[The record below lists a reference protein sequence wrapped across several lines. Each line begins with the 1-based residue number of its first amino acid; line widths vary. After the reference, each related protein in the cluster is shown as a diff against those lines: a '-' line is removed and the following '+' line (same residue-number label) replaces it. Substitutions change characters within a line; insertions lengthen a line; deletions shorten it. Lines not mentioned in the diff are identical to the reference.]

1 MDLCKTRHA
10 QFDCNSRYEESLRR
24 NNIKWNLAISV
35 DSKDSGLGDP
45 LSWDGRKT
53 ADFVKVS
60 NDGLWEWDGSD
71 WLPRD
76 TTKKQTTQNNQEQ
89 ESGVQ
94 PDLVQIPNIYEP
106 SEEAVDLVPSTKIGT
121 ISPEGYHEWDG
132 EKWLPVE
139 LGKVSEDGCWIWNGE
154 KWVGNQ
160 GVQTH
165 VGADKQKLHSEAISP
180 VPNPLFHN
188 QEMIIIQQNKNT
200 SRVFAKLSLVIV
212 VPVVLVAITVV
223 LAGLLYVWADSL
235 SEEQDQTK
243 LTGTWYNYEDTLTL
257 YPNGTVV
264 ESTGGIVKWNS
275 EGYNLT
281 LTYLIDDEETDII
294 WRYEIKIDS
303 DDDRILFLAYYAFE
317 DGIQTNEIAENSCI
331 CYGDS
336 IKGADREYWE
346 DKTAIIP
353 DWCEFV
359 ESE

>member
-1 MDLCKTRHA
+1 M
-10 QFDCNSRYEESLRR
+10 
-24 NNIKWNLAISV
+24 
-35 DSKDSGLGDP
+35 DSKDSGPGDP

-60 NDGLWEWDGSD
+60 NDGLWEWDGSN
-71 WLPRD
+71 WLPRK

-89 ESGVQ
+89 EPGVQ
-94 PDLVQIPNIYEP
+94 PDLVQIPNIPEQ

-165 VGADKQKLHSEAISP
+165 VGANKQNLYSDASSP
-180 VPNPLFHN
+180 VPNLSFHN
-188 QEMIIIQQNKNT
+188 QEMIIIQQNEKT
-200 SRVFAKLSLVIV
+200 SRAFKKLSLLVV

-223 LAGLLYVWADSL
+223 LAGILYVWTDSFTEDL
-235 SEEQDQTK
+235 DQTE
-243 LTGTWYNYEDTLTL
+243 LAGTWYNPEDTMIL

-264 ESTGGIVKWNS
+264 ESTGGIVKWSS
-275 EGYNLT
+275 EGHNLT
-281 LTYLIDDEETDII
+281 LTFLIDEEETDLI
-294 WRYEIKIDS
+294 WRYEIKTDS
-303 DDDRILFLAYYAFE
+303 DNDRVLFMAYYTFE
-317 DGIQTNEIAENSCI
+317 DGAQTNEIAENSCI

-336 IKGADREYWE
+336 INGAEREYWDE
-346 DKTAIIP
+346 KTAIIP

>member
-1 MDLCKTRHA
+1 MDG
-10 QFDCNSRYEESLRR
+10 
-24 NNIKWNLAISV
+24 
-35 DSKDSGLGDP
+35 KDSGTGDP

-71 WLPRD
+71 WLPRN
-76 TTKKQTTQNNQEQ
+76 TTKKLISKNNQEQ
-89 ESGVQ
+89 GSGVQ
-94 PDLVQIPNIYEP
+94 PDLVQISNIPEQN
-106 SEEAVDLVPSTKIGT
+106 EESVDLVASTEIGT

-165 VGADKQKLHSEAISP
+165 VGPDKPNLYSEATSHA
-180 VPNPLFHN
+180 PNPSFHN
-188 QEMIIIQQNKNT
+188 QEMIIIQQNNKT
-200 SRVFAKLSLVIV
+200 SSTFTKLSLVIV

-223 LAGLLYVWADSL
+223 LAGILYVWADSFAEDL
-235 SEEQDQTK
+235 DQTE
-243 LTGTWYNYEDTLTL
+243 LAGTWYNPEDTMIL
-257 YPNGTVV
+257 YPNGTVM
-264 ESTGGIVKWNS
+264 ESTGGIVKWSS
-275 EGYNLT
+275 EGHNLT
-281 LTYLIDDEETDII
+281 LTFLNDEEETDLI

-303 DDDRILFLAYYAFE
+303 DDDRVLFLAYYTFE
-317 DGIQTNEIAENSCI
+317 DGVQTNEIAENSCI
-331 CYGDS
+331 SYGDS
-336 IKGADREYWE
+336 INGADREYWD

>member
-1 MDLCKTRHA
+1 M
-10 QFDCNSRYEESLRR
+10 
-24 NNIKWNLAISV
+24 

-60 NDGLWEWDGSD
+60 NDGLWEWDGSN
-71 WLPRD
+71 WLPRK

-89 ESGVQ
+89 EPGVQ
-94 PDLVQIPNIYEP
+94 PDLVQIPNIPEQ

-165 VGADKQKLHSEAISP
+165 VGANKQNLYSDASSP
-180 VPNPLFHN
+180 VPNLSFHN
-188 QEMIIIQQNKNT
+188 QEMIIIQQNEKT
-200 SRVFAKLSLVIV
+200 SRAFKKLSLLVV

-223 LAGLLYVWADSL
+223 LAGILYVWTDSFTEDL
-235 SEEQDQTK
+235 DQTE
-243 LTGTWYNYEDTLTL
+243 LAGTWYNPEDTMIL

-264 ESTGGIVKWNS
+264 ESTGGIVKWSS
-275 EGYNLT
+275 EGHNLT
-281 LTYLIDDEETDII
+281 LTFLIDEEETDLI
-294 WRYEIKIDS
+294 WRYEIKTDS
-303 DDDRILFLAYYAFE
+303 DNDRVLFMAYYTFE
-317 DGIQTNEIAENSCI
+317 DGAQTNEIAENSCI

-336 IKGADREYWE
+336 INGAEREYWD

>member
-1 MDLCKTRHA
+1 M
-10 QFDCNSRYEESLRR
+10 
-24 NNIKWNLAISV
+24 

-60 NDGLWEWDGSD
+60 NDGLWEWDGSN
-71 WLPRD
+71 WLPRK

-89 ESGVQ
+89 EPSVQ
-94 PDLVQIPNIYEP
+94 PDLVQIPNIPEQ

-165 VGADKQKLHSEAISP
+165 VGANKQNLYSDASSP
-180 VPNPLFHN
+180 VPNLSFHN
-188 QEMIIIQQNKNT
+188 QEMIIIQQNKKT
-200 SRVFAKLSLVIV
+200 SRAFTKLSLIVV

-223 LAGLLYVWADSL
+223 LAGMLYVWADSFAEDL
-235 SEEQDQTK
+235 DQSE
-243 LTGTWYNYEDTLTL
+243 LAGTWYNPEDTMIL

-264 ESTGGIVKWNS
+264 EPTGGIVKWSS
-275 EGYNLT
+275 EGHNLT
-281 LTYLIDDEETDII
+281 LTFLIDEEETDII

-303 DDDRILFLAYYAFE
+303 DNDRVLFLAHYTFE
-317 DGIQTNEIAENSCI
+317 DGVQSNEIAENSCVS
-331 CYGDS
+331 YGDS
-336 IKGADREYWE
+336 INGADREYWD

>member
-1 MDLCKTRHA
+1 M
-10 QFDCNSRYEESLRR
+10 
-24 NNIKWNLAISV
+24 
-35 DSKDSGLGDP
+35 DSKDSGLGDQR
-45 LSWDGRKT
+45 SWDGRKT
-53 ADFVKVS
+53 ADFVKIS
-60 NDGLWEWDGSD
+60 NDGLWEWDGTD
-71 WLPRD
+71 WLPRK
-76 TTKKQTTQNNQEQ
+76 TTKKQTTLINQEQ

-94 PDLVQIPNIYEP
+94 PDLVQIPNIP
-106 SEEAVDLVPSTKIGT
+106 SQSEVVVDPAPSTKIGT
-121 ISPEGYHEWDG
+121 ISSEGYHEWDG

-165 VGADKQKLHSEAISP
+165 GGVEKQNHYPEATSP
-180 VPNPLFHN
+180 ALNASFQN
-188 QEMIIIQQNKNT
+188 QEMIIIQQNKNA
-200 SRVFAKLSLVIV
+200 SRTFTKLSLVIV

-223 LAGLLYVWADSL
+223 LAGILYVWADSL
-235 SEEQDQTK
+235 AEEQDQTK

-264 ESTGGIVKWNS
+264 ESTDGIVKWSS
-275 EGYNLT
+275 EGHNLT
-281 LTYLIDDEETDII
+281 LTFLIDGEETDII
-294 WRYEIKIDS
+294 WQYEIKIDS
-303 DDDRILFLAYYAFE
+303 DGDRVLFLAYYAFE

-336 IKGADREYWE
+336 INGADREYWE

>member
-1 MDLCKTRHA
+1 M
-10 QFDCNSRYEESLRR
+10 
-24 NNIKWNLAISV
+24 

-60 NDGLWEWDGSD
+60 NDGLWEWDGSN
-71 WLPRD
+71 WLPRK

-89 ESGVQ
+89 EPSVQ
-94 PDLVQIPNIYEP
+94 PDLVQIPNIPEQ

-165 VGADKQKLHSEAISP
+165 VGANKQNLYSDASSP
-180 VPNPLFHN
+180 VPNLSFHN
-188 QEMIIIQQNKNT
+188 QEMIIIQQNEKT
-200 SRVFAKLSLVIV
+200 SRAFKKLSLLVV

-223 LAGLLYVWADSL
+223 LAGILYVWTDL
-235 SEEQDQTK
+235 FTEDLDQTE
-243 LTGTWYNYEDTLTL
+243 LAGTWYNPEDTMIL

-264 ESTGGIVKWNS
+264 ESTGGIVKWSS
-275 EGYNLT
+275 EGHNLT
-281 LTYLIDDEETDII
+281 LTFLIDEEETDLI
-294 WRYEIKIDS
+294 WRYEIKTDS
-303 DDDRILFLAYYAFE
+303 DNDRVLFLAYYTFE
-317 DGIQTNEIAENSCI
+317 DGVQTNEIAENSCVS
-331 CYGDS
+331 YGDS
-336 IKGADREYWE
+336 INGADREYWD